1 MSGTLRRTNG
11 CPRLVCALSL
21 LASLIALPGQA
32 AAQARADYVIG
43 PRDVLVITLWNQPD
57 LSGQFP
63 VNEQGSLTFPLVGSI
78 QAGGL
83 TLRGAE
89 DLLKAKLADGFFK
102 DPQVTITVEE
112 YKSQRVFL
120 VGEVRQ
126 PGTYP
131 LSGQMTVIEIL
142 ARAGSV
148 TPQAKGDVLI
158 MRRKTSGAA
167 PPAALAGTP
176 DGGSGG
182 PETGNH
188 AERQSD
194 AEVLRIDLAELQTG
208 TLAQNVTLAD
218 GDTIF
223 VPRAESVFVV
233 GQVRS
238 PGAYTIQK
246 GMTLLQVL
254 SLAGGL
260 TDRGAAGRIR
270 VLRVSNGQ
278 KKEIKIRPED
288 LVEPGDT
295 IIVPERFF

>member
-11 CPRLVCALSL
+11 RPNLACALSV
-21 LASLIALPGQA
+21 LAFIIALPAWA
-32 AAQARADYVIG
+32 AAQARADYIIG

-63 VNEQGSLTFPLVGSI
+63 VNEQGALTFPLVGSI

-83 TLRGAE
+83 TLRAAE
-89 DLLKAKLADGFFK
+89 DLLKGKLADGYFK
-102 DPQVTITVEE
+102 DPQLTITVEE

-131 LSGQMTVIEIL
+131 LSGPMTVIEIL

-158 MRRKTSGAA
+158 MRRKASGGALPAAPGGAA
-167 PPAALAGTP
+167 E
-176 DGGSGG
+176 GGSGG
-182 PETGNH
+182 PETGSLP
-188 AERQSD
+188 ERQSA

-208 TLAQNVTLAD
+208 ALAQNVTLAD

-260 TDRGAAGRIR
+260 TDRGAPGRIR
-270 VLRVSNGQ
+270 VLRVSEGQ
-278 KKEIKIRPED
+278 KKEIKIRPDD